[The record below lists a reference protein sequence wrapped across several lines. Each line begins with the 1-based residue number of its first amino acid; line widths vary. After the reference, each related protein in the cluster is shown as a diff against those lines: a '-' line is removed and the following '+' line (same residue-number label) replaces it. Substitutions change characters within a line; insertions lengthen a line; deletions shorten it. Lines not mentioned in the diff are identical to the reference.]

1 MKISGPI
8 SVSILRHENKYIV
21 LWGDKH
27 GDKKSFCRCPSYSSK
42 CTLISSFLKDIN
54 DKYDLFIESP
64 WYSKDEKHKLV
75 GKKFMEV
82 NAIST
87 MHNTFFEEMYFHGQQ
102 RKKHRVHF
110 TDIRKEK
117 SIRPLTHII
126 DSIDEILFGQ
136 WQIKDYS
143 FVETLKQYTTIKKL
157 HTFVNHVLNDS
168 NHKIFKQLNKLPR
181 IQQQVIHRFHRDM
194 CKQLMKTTK
203 EYDKS
208 HYQLYHVNKNA
219 VDYMGDLA
227 VIHRCLLLWLSHLKD
242 IYTLA
247 RMLHF
252 MKKSN
257 IIMSYDGDYHTQLYN
272 YFFVNYLHHTLHIW
286 SFNKGKRCVE
296 IPSAILQQ
304 IFPLTDV

>member
-8 SVSILRHENKYIV
+8 SVSVIQHESKYII
-21 LWGDKH
+21 LWGDLH
-27 GDKKSFCRCPSYSSK
+27 GDKKGFCRCQSNNSK
-42 CTLISSFLKDIN
+42 CTLLSSFLTAVK

-64 WYSKDEKHKLV
+64 WYSKDEKQKLV
-75 GKKFMEV
+75 GKKFVNV

-87 MHNTFFEEMYFHGQQ
+87 MHNTFFEAMYFHEQH
-102 RKKHRVHF
+102 RNKHRVHF

-143 FVETLKQYTTIKKL
+143 FVETLRQYTTVKRL
-157 HTFVNHVLNDS
+157 HKFVNSLINNN
-168 NHKIFKQLNKLPR
+168 NHKIFKQINKLSR
-181 IQQQVIHRFHRDM
+181 DKQLLLKQFHRDI
-194 CKQLMKTTK
+194 CKQLIDTTH
-203 EYDKS
+203 EYDYS
-208 HYQLYHVNKNA
+208 HYQLYHVEKKT

-227 VIHRCLLLWLSHLKD
+227 IIHRCLLLWLSHLKD

-247 RMLHF
+247 RMLYF
-252 MKKSN
+252 MNKSN
-257 IIMSYDGDYHTQLYN
+257 VIMSYDGDYHTQLYN
-272 YFFVNYLHHTLHIW
+272 HFFVNYLHRTRHIW